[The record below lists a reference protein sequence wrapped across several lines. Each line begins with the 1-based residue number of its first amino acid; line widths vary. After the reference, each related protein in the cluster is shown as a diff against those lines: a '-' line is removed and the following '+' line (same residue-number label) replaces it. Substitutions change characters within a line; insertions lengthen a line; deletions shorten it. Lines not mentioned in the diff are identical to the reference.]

1 MSEAF
6 YSYHLLKWSWS
17 GIDLE
22 QINLHKLILLQESLT
37 VHFGVG
43 FSARIL
49 CQFLPIRILPIQMK
63 CSDELVTNQF
73 LSCSE
78 NHCTINHEKSIIFIC
93 QS

>member
-6 YSYHLLKWSWS
+6 YSYHLLKWSLS

-22 QINLHKLILLQESLT
+22 QINLHKLIPLQESLT

-43 FSARIL
+43 CSARIL
-49 CQFLPIRILPIQMK
+49 CQSLPIRTLPIQMK
-63 CSDELVTNQF
+63 CFNELVTNQF

-78 NHCTINHEKSIIFIC
+78 KDTL
-93 QS
+93 QAL